1 MIIMRIL
8 VLGIYGM
15 LGHKMAKVLGR
26 GHEIWGTCRQIRAI
40 GLMPKERI
48 LEGVN
53 ANDFQSV
60 LAAIDAVKPD
70 VVVNCIGLIKQLK
83 AADELTTSLEINSL
97 FPQKL
102 AVASSFRG
110 IRLVHFSTD
119 CVFSGNK
126 GMYKQDDVPDA
137 TDIYGK
143 TKILGEVKGENC
155 ITIRSSMIGR
165 ELGTQNGLLEWFIS
179 NRNKKVRG
187 YRKAIYSGFTTLE
200 MGNIVKMIIENHC
213 ELTGVWQVASQPISK
228 YDLLKIIN
236 QKLDLN
242 IKVEPF
248 DDFVC
253 DRSLDGSEFSKKTGY
268 VAPSWKQ
275 MIDDLSNDDCE
286 IYERINTKVRT

>member
-1 MIIMRIL
+1 MRIL

-26 GHEIWGTCRQIRAI
+26 KHEIWGTCRQIRAI

-70 VVVNCIGLIKQLK
+70 VIVNCIGLIKQLK

-102 AVASSFRG
+102 AVVSSFRG
-110 IRLVHFSTD
+110 IRLIHFSTD

-126 GMYKQDDVPDA
+126 GRYKQDDVPDA
-137 TDIYGK
+137 IDIYGK
-143 TKILGEVKGENC
+143 TKFLGEVKGENC
-155 ITIRSSMIGR
+155 ITIRSSIIGR

-179 NRNKKVRG
+179 NRNKNVRG

-200 MGNIVKMIIENHC
+200 MGGIVNMIIENHR
-213 ELTGVWQVASQPISK
+213 ELTGVWHVASQPISK

-236 QKLDLN
+236 QKLDLG

-248 DDFVC
+248 DDYVC

-268 VAPSWKQ
+268 AAPSWKR

-286 IYERINTKVRT
+286 IYERINKEVRT